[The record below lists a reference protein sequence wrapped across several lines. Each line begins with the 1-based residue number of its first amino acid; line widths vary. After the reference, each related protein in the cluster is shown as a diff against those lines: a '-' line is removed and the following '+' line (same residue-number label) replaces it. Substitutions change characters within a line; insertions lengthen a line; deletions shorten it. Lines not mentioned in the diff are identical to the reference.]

1 MERLAFLARTI
12 HPNPKWRGK
21 SCGAKAMRFSLTF
34 QVQSSVFKE
43 CWSAWQIGE
52 TVAAEVEPEALNRE
66 LVRPL
71 LLVA

>member
-1 MERLAFLARTI
+1 
-12 HPNPKWRGK
+12 
-21 SCGAKAMRFSLTF
+21 MRFSLTF